1 MISVQPLVSE
11 DGAASWR
18 TNRRLKG
25 IARTNILPPVQKSAE
40 FQKRS
45 LQVSEDLN
53 KISPSSE
60 ILLELVESFESPSVR
75 LHRPHDGGKRRL
87 GGDEIEWMLQ
97 GLLDRLP
104 FDGQLLEQL
113 WIDKMAIRSEGMSSP
128 HHLLY
133 RASEDI
139 RWDRSRETSS
149 AQWDP
154 GKVGKFTTIQ
164 LWINRPLVS
173 SPKTI
178 NADDRVGLG
187 RGGGD
192 GVDIGT

>member
-104 FDGQLLEQL
+104 FDGRLLKQL

-133 RASEDI
+133 RVSEDI

-154 GKVGKFTTIQ
+154 GKVGKFMMIQ
-164 LWINRPLVS
+164 LWKTNPLGT
-173 SPKTI
+173 PQKTI
-178 NADDRVGLG
+178 KEDERVGRG
-187 RGGGD
+187 GGGGD

>member
-1 MISVQPLVSE
+1 
-11 DGAASWR
+11 
-18 TNRRLKG
+18 
-25 IARTNILPPVQKSAE
+25 
-40 FQKRS
+40 
-45 LQVSEDLN
+45 
-53 KISPSSE
+53 
-60 ILLELVESFESPSVR
+60 
-75 LHRPHDGGKRRL
+75 L
-87 GGDEIEWMLQ
+87 GGDKIEWMLQ

-113 WIDKMAIRSEGMSSP
+113 WIDEMAIRLERMSLP

-133 RASEDI
+133 RVSEDI
-139 RWDRSRETSS
+139 RWDRSRETSL

-164 LWINRPLVS
+164 LWINHPLVS
-173 SPKTI
+173 STKTI

>member
-75 LHRPHDGGKRRL
+75 L
-87 GGDEIEWMLQ
+87 
-97 GLLDRLP
+97 DRLP
-104 FDGQLLEQL
+104 FDDQLLEQL
-113 WIDKMAIRSEGMSSP
+113 WIDEMAIRLEGMSSP

-139 RWDRSRETSS
+139 RWDRSRETLS

>member
-1 MISVQPLVSE
+1 
-11 DGAASWR
+11 
-18 TNRRLKG
+18 
-25 IARTNILPPVQKSAE
+25 
-40 FQKRS
+40 
-45 LQVSEDLN
+45 
-53 KISPSSE
+53 
-60 ILLELVESFESPSVR
+60 
-75 LHRPHDGGKRRL
+75 
-87 GGDEIEWMLQ
+87 MLQ

-113 WIDKMAIRSEGMSSP
+113 WIDEMAIRSEGMSSP

-164 LWINRPLVS
+164 LWKTRPLGT
-173 SPKTI
+173 PQKTT
-178 NADDRVGLG
+178 NEDEGVGRG
-187 RGGGD
+187 GGGGD